1 MTDPKK
7 STQQLITELQNLR
20 RQLQEAKKHL
30 ADAVSKQRDNPAK
43 QREKEYQAVIQAAF
57 DGFWICNLKGEI
69 LDANDTFCQML
80 GYTRQKL
87 LNMNISDI
95 EASER
100 PEDTARHIKQI
111 VETGNDRFDTRHRRS
126 DGTIIDVA
134 VSAVFLPEDNGKIY
148 VFTTRITE
156 RKKVLEALKAS
167 EQKYRHLVDDISDG
181 IFQTDG
187 TGHITFAN
195 KSLAKIHGVTTPEEL
210 IGTSILDLVR
220 DDYKEKTRD
229 VFFRGVQFGEFEKNF
244 QVPVYN
250 AQKNRYIFVS
260 VNASLADSSTG
271 TTIHGAIRDISEI
284 KDAEEQLKKSELR
297 FRTLINASSQIV
309 WMTAGDGTVNQFQKG
324 WADFTGQGFEEMK
337 GMGWLSAIHPDDM
350 EKTQQ
355 KWAAAVENKTFYE
368 IDHRLRKSDGTF
380 RHFNVK
386 GVPLIDDQGHIIE
399 WIGTH
404 TDVTEQKKIER
415 QLRVSEENHRA
426 IFESAMD
433 AMIVA
438 DIEGNIV
445 DVNPAAC
452 AIYGYDH
459 HEFIGI
465 NASQLI
471 HPDHADKLSDFI
483 QSLKTVGHYKGS
495 TVDLRKDGT
504 CFDTDVCGSTI
515 TYNNQPHL
523 LAIVRDM
530 TEQKRAQTLIKERE
544 QRLERAIRHAPLPV
558 MIHAEGGEVLQISDA
573 WTRITGYTLSD
584 IPTINAWCEKAY
596 QSKKEDVTEII
607 RHLYQ
612 IESYSNEGEF
622 TIFCK
627 NGRQVVWEFGSA
639 RIGSLSDGRKLVV
652 SMAMDVTERNR
663 VNAQILQEKQF
674 VSSVIN
680 SMPGTFYLF
689 SHTGEMIMWND
700 MFETISGYATHEIKT
715 MSPLDFFD
723 PRDHQSVADVITTA
737 LEGQTVHLEADFI
750 AKTGEVHPYYFTG
763 KKVELNHVPHVLG
776 VGVDISERRR
786 AEQERAQ
793 ALAELTE
800 RMKEMTCL
808 YQINELVK
816 ENSPSDTVGST
827 LSKIARILPK
837 GFQFPEH
844 TAAEIQVDGR
854 SYLSSGYSPS
864 VCQML
869 EPVLIDG
876 RERGVITIHVSGI
889 EPASGETVFLE
900 EEQTLLTAVAD
911 SIASFIRRFEYE
923 RALIASEEKFRTII
937 QKSPLP
943 KAISNSDNHIEL
955 VNESFLNLIGYDLD
969 EIPTLEDWFCKAYP
983 DDTYRMKIQS
993 EWAREMA
1000 VASEKNQPS
1009 TPVEATVRCKD
1020 GKDRIFSVIGNHIGD
1035 KTIVIFNDLTD
1046 RIKAETRLRSAVE
1059 ELKRSNEELEQ
1070 FAYVASHDLQ
1080 EPLRM
1085 ISSYT
1090 QLLEKRY
1097 KDQLDD
1103 KANTFIHY
1111 AVDGAKR
1118 MQQLINDLLSYS
1130 RVSTRGGRFETVD
1143 CNGLVDRVLH
1153 TLAETIQDTRARI
1166 TCGKLPEI
1174 TGDASQLGR
1183 LFQNLIANAIKFCK
1197 DRAPVIHIDAETRD
1211 RQWIFCVQDNGIG
1224 IDPKFDERIFVIFQ
1238 RLHGRGE
1245 FPGTGIGLAICKRI
1259 VQRHGGK
1266 MWVKSEPG
1274 KGSVF
1279 YFSIPQ
1285 Q

>member
-1 MTDPKK
+1 MTDPEK
-7 STQQLITELQNLR
+7 E
-20 RQLQEAKKHL
+20 
-30 ADAVSKQRDNPAK
+30 
-43 QREKEYQAVIQAAF
+43 REKA
-57 DGFWICNLKGEI
+57 
-69 LDANDTFCQML
+69 
-80 GYTRQKL
+80 
-87 LNMNISDI
+87 
-95 EASER
+95 
-100 PEDTARHIKQI
+100 
-111 VETGNDRFDTRHRRS
+111 
-126 DGTIIDVA
+126 
-134 VSAVFLPEDNGKIY
+134 
-148 VFTTRITE
+148 
-156 RKKVLEALKAS
+156 LEALKAS
-167 EQKYRHLVDDISDG
+167 EQKYRRLVDDISDG

-195 KSLAKIHGVTTPEEL
+195 QSLAEIHGLNTPEEL
-210 IGTSILDLVR
+210 IGTSILELVR
-220 DDYKEKTRD
+220 DDFKEKTRD
-229 VFFRGVQFGEFEKNF
+229 AFFRGVQSGEFEKNF

-260 VNASLADSSTG
+260 VNASLAESSTG
-271 TTIHGAIRDISEI
+271 TIIHGAIRDISEI
-284 KDAEEQLKKSELR
+284 KEAEELLKK
-297 FRTLINASSQIV
+297 
-309 WMTAGDGTVNQFQKG
+309 
-324 WADFTGQGFEEMK
+324 
-337 GMGWLSAIHPDDM
+337 
-350 EKTQQ
+350 
-355 KWAAAVENKTFYE
+355 
-368 IDHRLRKSDGTF
+368 
-380 RHFNVK
+380 
-386 GVPLIDDQGHIIE
+386 
-399 WIGTH
+399 
-404 TDVTEQKKIER
+404 
-415 QLRVSEENHRA
+415 SEENHRA

-433 AMIVA
+433 AMIIA

-465 NASQLI
+465 NAGRLI

-523 LAIVRDM
+523 LAIVRDV
-530 TEQKRAQTLIKERE
+530 TEQKRTQTLIKERE

-596 QSKKEDVTEII
+596 QSKKEDVAEII

-612 IESYSNEGEF
+612 IDTYSNEGEF

-627 NGRQVVWEFGSA
+627 TGRQVIWEFGSA
-639 RIGSLSDGRKLVV
+639 RIGSLSDGRKLVI

-663 VNAQILQEKQF
+663 VNAQILQEKKL

-689 SHTGEMIMWND
+689 PPAGEMIMWND
-700 MFETISGYATHEIKT
+700 MFETVSGYSTHEIQT

-723 PRDHQSVADVITTA
+723 PRDHQTVADVIKTA
-737 LEGQTVHLEADFI
+737 FEGQTVHLEADFI
-750 AKTGEVHPYYFTG
+750 AKTGEAHPYFFTG

-776 VGVDISERRR
+776 VGVDISERRI
-786 AEQERAQ
+786 AEQEKAQ

-816 ENSPSDTVGST
+816 ENSPSDTVGNT
-827 LSKIARILPK
+827 LSNIARILPA
-837 GFQFPEH
+837 GFQFPEN
-844 TAAEIQVDGR
+844 TAAEIRFDGMP
-854 SYLSSGYSPS
+854 YQSSVYRPS
-864 VCQML
+864 ACQMA

-923 RALIASEEKFRTII
+923 QALIASEEKFRTII

-955 VNESFLNLIGYDLD
+955 VNESFLNIIGYDLD

-1000 VASEKNQPS
+1000 GASDKHQPS
-1009 TPVEATVRCKD
+1009 SPMEATVRCKD
-1020 GKDRIFSVIGNHIGD
+1020 GMDRIFSVIGNHIGD

-1046 RIKAETRLRSAVE
+1046 RIKAETRLRSVIE

-1097 KDQLDD
+1097 KDKLDD

-1111 AVDGAKR
+1111 AVDGANR
-1118 MQQLINDLLSYS
+1118 MQRLINDLLSYS
-1130 RVSTRGGRFETVD
+1130 RISTRGGRFETID
-1143 CNGLVDRVLH
+1143 CNGLVDRVLD
-1153 TLAETIQDTRARI
+1153 TFSETIQETGARI
-1166 TCGKLPEI
+1166 TRGELPEI
-1174 TGDASQLGR
+1174 TGDASQLDR
-1183 LFQNLIANAIKFCK
+1183 LFQNLVGNAIKFCK
-1197 DRAPVIHIDAETRD
+1197 DRTPVIHIDAETHD
-1211 RQWIFCVQDNGIG
+1211 RQWVFCVQDNGIG

-1259 VQRHGGK
+1259 VQRHGGE
-1266 MWVKSEPG
+1266 MWVESDLG
-1274 KGSVF
+1274 KGSRF
-1279 YFSIPQ
+1279 YFSIPKQ
-1285 Q
+1285 YKNE